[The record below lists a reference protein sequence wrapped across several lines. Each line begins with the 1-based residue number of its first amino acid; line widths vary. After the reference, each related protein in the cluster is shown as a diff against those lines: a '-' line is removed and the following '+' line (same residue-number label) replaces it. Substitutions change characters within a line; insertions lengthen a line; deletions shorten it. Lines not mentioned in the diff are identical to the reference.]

1 MPMFILELILFIVS
15 ILAGAY
21 SLRSWWMSSD
31 RPAEFTADGS
41 MILRYSRNMLWLG
54 FISLLIGAGLVV
66 ITFLFENIIETG
78 ITLFIMGIVFVIAGV
93 WFIFGF
99 YHNRLI
105 VNQRYIRQRKWLG
118 RDTIIDWARLE
129 IVRFSSKSGNFIL
142 RGIKGEKIKVSRLMR
157 GFNNFKAI
165 LEQQVPDANFDHESM
180 KEYRKLIEMEKEL
193 LDELKLDHQ
202 PKS

>member
-1 MPMFILELILFIVS
+1 
-15 ILAGAY
+15 
-21 SLRSWWMSSD
+21 MSSD

-54 FISLLIGAGLVV
+54 FISLLMGAGLVV
-66 ITFLFENIIETG
+66 ITFLFENTIETG
-78 ITLFIMGIVFVIAGV
+78 ITVFIMGIVFVIAGV

-129 IVRFSSKSGNFIL
+129 KVRFSSKSGNFIL
-142 RGIKGEKIKVSRLMR
+142 RGINGEKIKVSRLMR

-180 KEYRKLIEMEKEL
+180 EEYRKLIEMEKEL
-193 LDELKLDHQ
+193 LDELKLDHR